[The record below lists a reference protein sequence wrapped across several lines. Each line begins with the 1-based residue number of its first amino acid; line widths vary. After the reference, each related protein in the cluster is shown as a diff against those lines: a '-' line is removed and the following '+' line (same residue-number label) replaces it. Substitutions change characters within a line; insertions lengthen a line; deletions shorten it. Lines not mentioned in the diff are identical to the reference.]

1 MKIALSLLFF
11 FNSFCSLA
19 NPDSLDSEKKPWA
32 FHGFMMLTN
41 NGISPVPAFSLGK
54 PALMNT
60 FFISKGR
67 FTYSPEFNF
76 ALNAK
81 PWVVNQ
87 WLRYRVN
94 HKSMTYQTGLNLSLF
109 FINNNK
115 TEIQELS
122 RYLAYEGLIS
132 KAFNKNTSLT
142 FATWLSKG
150 LDVNSIK
157 NGIFMSLMAN
167 FEHIKLLKKLD
178 LGLRP
183 NVFYLKNK
191 APFSGLFVSAMATL
205 TPNKSPLSLFG
216 QYVQPIESEPKMK
229 SNKNF
234 GLLYKF

>member
-11 FNSFCSLA
+11 INSYCSFA
-19 NPDSLDSEKKPWA
+19 NTDSLTMAKKPWT

-54 PALMNT
+54 AASMNT
-60 FFISKGR
+60 FFINKGR
-67 FTYSPEFNF
+67 FSYSPEFNF

-87 WLRYRVN
+87 WLRYRIN
-94 HKSMTYQTGLNLSLF
+94 HKSISYQTGINLSLF
-109 FINNNK
+109 FINNKN

-157 NGIFMSLMAN
+157 NGIFMSLNAS
-167 FEHIKLLKKLD
+167 FEHIKLGKKLD

-183 NVFYLKNK
+183 NLFYLENK
-191 APFSGLFVSAMATL
+191 APFKGTFISMMATL
-205 TPNKSPLSLFG
+205 TPSKSPIGIFG
-216 QYVQPIESEPKMK
+216 QYVQPLKSEPKSK
-229 SNKNF
+229 SNQNF
-234 GLLYKF
+234 GILFRF

>member
-1 MKIALSLLFF
+1 M
-11 FNSFCSLA
+11 A
-19 NPDSLDSEKKPWA
+19 NTDSLHSEKKPWT

-109 FINNNK
+109 FSNK
-115 TEIQELS
+115 KEMYQNKEIDTQQLS
-122 RYLAYEGLIS
+122 RYLALEGLIS

-150 LDVNSIK
+150 LDPISIK
-157 NGIFMSLMAN
+157 NGIFISLMAN